1 MRQLKD
7 QPDQTRMKKGYPA
20 GHRGRSLPRGEKR
33 GLGKLAGRS
42 AATAVPSC
50 RSEAAE
56 AVAAPSAVA
65 FLGSLPHPR
74 ARPPALGVDSALIR
88 KVGVPPG
95 SPRARPARSLARA
108 CGAGARGPGLRAGRE
123 GGGVGGWRGAP
134 PPIAGPRCGLLTWR
148 AERCCNH
155 GQRPE
160 VRAKCKGL
168 LHREALPQAPLPSAR
183 GDRLSQ
189 CLWRGATTTVV
200 GVLPAILMCSPGC
213 ELHENQDF
221 ACHVH

>member
-1 MRQLKD
+1 M
-7 QPDQTRMKKGYPA
+7 
-20 GHRGRSLPRGEKR
+20 
-33 GLGKLAGRS
+33 
-42 AATAVPSC
+42 
-50 RSEAAE
+50 
-56 AVAAPSAVA
+56 AAPSAVA

-168 LHREALPQAPLPSAR
+168 LHREALPQAPPPSAR
-183 GDRLSQ
+183 GGGKRERGKRGPRRAPLLGQRL
-189 CLWRGATTTVV
+189 
-200 GVLPAILMCSPGC
+200 PGWLARYR
-213 ELHENQDF
+213 ELQRPLNELALRAWPGD
-221 ACHVH
+221 ALS